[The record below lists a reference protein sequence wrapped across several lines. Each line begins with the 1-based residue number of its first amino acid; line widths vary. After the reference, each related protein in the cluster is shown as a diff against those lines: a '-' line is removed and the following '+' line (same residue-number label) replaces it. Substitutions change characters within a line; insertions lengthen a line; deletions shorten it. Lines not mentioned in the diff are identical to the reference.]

1 MQELALAERFM
12 EPMPRAEPIVSKERT
27 ALLAKEEFEGRLK
40 ECAGLA
46 FRVARGVVHNSADA
60 EEVAQEA
67 FLRAYRNVARLR
79 EPKSFRAWV
88 VRIAFRLALD
98 RVRAGRR
105 REVRETA
112 WARTRPEATAED
124 AAAESETRR
133 RVRAALDEL
142 PEKFRIVLI
151 LTAIEGHSLE
161 NVAEMLD
168 LPEGTVKSRMHFGRK
183 KLAEKLRWLAGN
195 TKTS

>member
-1 MQELALAERFM
+1 MQELALAERFI
-12 EPMPRAEPIVSKERT
+12 EPMPRAERMVSGET
-27 ALLAKEEFEGRLK
+27 TGALEGEFETRLK

-46 FRVARGVVHNSADA
+46 FRVARGVLHNTADA

-67 FLRAYRNVARLR
+67 FLHAYRKVGQLR

-98 RVRAGRR
+98 RARAARR

-112 WARTRPEATAED
+112 WARTRPEVTAED

-161 NVAEMLD
+161 DVAEMLE
-168 LPEGTVKSRMHFGRK
+168 LPEGTVKSRVHFGRK
-183 KLAEKLRWLAGN
+183 KLAEKLRWFAES

>member
-1 MQELALAERFM
+1 MPELALAERFI
-12 EPMPRAEPIVSKERT
+12 EAVPRAERMVSGDRG
-27 ALLAKEEFEGRLK
+27 ALAGEEFEARLK

-46 FRVARGVVHNSADA
+46 FRVARGVVHNTADA

-67 FLRAYRNVARLR
+67 FLRAYRSVARLR

-98 RVRAGRR
+98 RVRAARR

-112 WARTRPEATAED
+112 WARTRPETTGED

-133 RVRAALDEL
+133 LVRAALDEL
-142 PEKFRIVLI
+142 PEKFRVVLI

-161 NVAEMLD
+161 DVAEMLD

-195 TKTS
+195 TKTR

>member
-1 MQELALAERFM
+1 MQELALAERFV
-12 EPMPRAEPIVSKERT
+12 EPVPLVSEGT
-27 ALLAKEEFEGRLK
+27 PASWAQEEFEARLK
-40 ECAGLA
+40 ECAGVA
-46 FRVARGVVHNSADA
+46 FRVARGVVHNTADA
-60 EEVAQEA
+60 EELAQEA

-98 RVRAGRR
+98 RARAARR
-105 REVRETA
+105 REARETA

-142 PEKFRIVLI
+142 PEKFRMVLI
-151 LTAIEGHSLE
+151 LTAIEGHSLQD
-161 NVAEMLD
+161 VAEMLG

-183 KLAEKLRWLAGN
+183 KLAEKLRWLAES

>member
-1 MQELALAERFM
+1 MQELALAERLL
-12 EPMPRAEPIVSKERT
+12 EPVPRAERTVTGALER
-27 ALLAKEEFEGRLK
+27 EEFEARLK

-46 FRVARGVVHNSADA
+46 FRVARGVMHNTADA

-67 FLRAYRNVARLR
+67 FLKAYRNVARLR

-88 VRIAFRLALD
+88 VRIAFRMALD
-98 RVRAGRR
+98 RARAARR
-105 REVRETA
+105 QRARETA
-112 WARTRPEATAED
+112 WARTKPDSTPED
-124 AAAESETRR
+124 AAAESEMRR

-142 PEKFRIVLI
+142 PEKFRLVLI

-161 NVAEMLD
+161 DVAEMLD
-168 LPEGTVKSRMHFGRK
+168 VPEGTVKSRTHFGRR

-195 TKTS
+195 TRAS